1 MKKFLTMVCAMCLLL
16 TVFMP
21 LAEAVQPRAL
31 VCPEGHNGT
40 MIITRYTEW
49 EPAGSEKNIL
59 MGLGGLSI
67 GIQDACICN
76 VQPLVLIRNILIST
90 NRVIGNSLDIEIVV

>member
-1 MKKFLTMVCAMCLLL
+1 MVCAMCLLL

-21 LAEAVQPRAL
+21 LAEAAQPRAL

-49 EPAGSEKNIL
+49 EPAESEKRYFDGAWWIKYRYTRR
-59 MGLGGLSI
+59 MYMQCTAVS
-67 GIQDACICN
+67 
-76 VQPLVLIRNILIST
+76 SHT
-90 NRVIGNSLDIEIVV
+90 EYLDQYKSSDWQFFGY